1 MVVAEIFP
9 PRIEKLNHF
18 LDAPSVIGALRQR
31 VGESFH
37 AFGQIFGNPDIRKV
51 ELAWGGSVLGH
62 WAYGIALAVYAYD
75 QGGAPAVGLV
85 GLIRFLPP
93 AIAGPF
99 TAMLADRFRRERVMV
114 IADLTRAV
122 LLGAAAVT
130 IAVDG
135 PPALVYT
142 LAGLVAVAF
151 SAIRPAQAALLPSLA
166 RSPAELTAAN
176 VASSTIESV
185 GVFGG
190 PALGGILLAATSA
203 SVVFGAAAIGFLYSA
218 LLVSRVSPRP
228 APERPSERRHILREF
243 SAGYV
248 TVAREPNLRVLVLLL
263 IAQTFVAGALNVL
276 IVVSALQLLDLGD
289 QGVGYLT
296 SALGIGGVLGAVV
309 AIALV
314 GRARLTSDFM
324 VGIVLWGLPIA
335 IMGLWPEPIPAF
347 LLLTIVGMGNTL
359 VDVSAFTLLQRAVP
373 DEVLGRVF
381 GAVQSLWVGT
391 IGLGSIFAP
400 LAIELIGIEG
410 ALVVTGSILPIL
422 AVLLWRRLSALDRAA
437 PAPERELELLRGI
450 EFFRPLPPP
459 VLEGLAGAMVP
470 IQVEAGRE
478 IVREGEAGDRFYVI
492 SSGRVEV
499 VSDGKLVNEEGPG
512 EYFGEIALLRDVPR
526 TATVRAKSDVEL
538 RALERD
544 DFIAAVTGHAA
555 SADAADSVVA
565 TRLGSLRPGLASV

>member
-1 MVVAEIFP
+1 
-9 PRIEKLNHF
+9 
-18 LDAPSVIGALRQR
+18 VIGALRQR
-31 VGESFH
+31 VGESIQS
-37 AFGQIFGNPDIRKV
+37 FGRVFRNPDIRKI
-51 ELAWGGSVLGH
+51 ELAWTGSVVGH
-62 WAYGIALAVYAYD
+62 WAYGIALAVYAYE
-75 QGGAPAVGLV
+75 QGGAAAVGLV

-93 AIAGPF
+93 AIVGPF

-114 IADLTRAV
+114 VADLTRAA
-122 LLGAAAVT
+122 LLGAAAVA

-135 PPALVYT
+135 PPIVVYV
-142 LAGLVAVAF
+142 LAGLVAVAY
-151 SAIRPAQAALLPSLA
+151 SALRPAQAALLPSLA

-203 SVVFGAAAIGFLYSA
+203 SVVFAAAAAGFVYSA
-218 LLVSRVSPRP
+218 LLVSRVSRQP
-228 APERPSERRHILREF
+228 APEGRRKGRNILREF
-243 SAGYV
+243 GVGYV
-248 TVAREPNLRVLVLLL
+248 TVVREPGLRVLVLLL
-263 IAQTFVAGALNVL
+263 IAQTLVAGALNVL
-276 IVVSALQLLDLGD
+276 IVVAALRLLDLGE

-296 SALGIGGVLGAVV
+296 AALGIGGVLGAVV
-309 AIALV
+309 SIALV
-314 GRARLTSDFM
+314 GRGRLTADFTI
-324 VGIVLWGLPIA
+324 GIVLWGLPIA

-347 LLLTIVGMGNTL
+347 VLLTIVGMGNTL

-391 IGLGSIFAP
+391 IGLGSILAP
-400 LAIELIGIEG
+400 LAIELLGIEG
-410 ALVVTGSILPIL
+410 ALIVTGSILPIL
-422 AVLLWRRLSALDRAA
+422 AALLWRRVSALDRAA
-437 PAPERELELLRGI
+437 PIPERELELLRGI

-470 IQVEAGRE
+470 MGVEAGRE

-492 SSGRVEV
+492 ASGQVEV
-499 VSDGKLVNEEGPG
+499 VNDGLLMNEEGPG

-526 TATVRAKSDVEL
+526 TATVRAKTDVEL

-565 TRLGSLRPGLASV
+565 TRLGSLRPGLASI